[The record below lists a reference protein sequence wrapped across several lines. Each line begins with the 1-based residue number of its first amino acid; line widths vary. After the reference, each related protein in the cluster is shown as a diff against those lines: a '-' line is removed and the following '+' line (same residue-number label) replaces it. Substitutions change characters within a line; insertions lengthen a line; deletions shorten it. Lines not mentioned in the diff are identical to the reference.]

1 MAMIKL
7 SLSLFLFFWTFTTS
21 ELKEAKQHFTLQPEN
36 KVDNATRYNNPNK
49 HLCNSHKQ
57 FHVDNSLPSNAIGNI
72 RLMFFVISQIKY
84 LKYNFVA
91 PEYLLI

>member
-57 FHVDNSLPSNAIGNI
+57 FHDDNSLYIQMQ
-72 RLMFFVISQIKY
+72 LVISD
-84 LKYNFVA
+84 
-91 PEYLLI
+91 